1 MSLQFARGRARISV
15 VSGCLAVLA
24 LAGCVPRRGQLP
36 AAPSPGAQPQPMGLR
51 AGFAAVDI
59 TPPTGPAMIGYGP
72 EGKRGRGYRGRL
84 YARAM
89 VLEDGWGERLALVQ
103 VDLDMPSLLVHR
115 WAAARTVDTARVGAD
130 RLLIAATH
138 THSAPGHFHGMAGFD
153 TFGASEPG
161 YDSLLTVFLVERIA
175 HSVNEAARDLR
186 PARAAWGTEP
196 VWGHTRLRSV
206 RAHDLNAPPWKSPYA
221 PPLGLTREQEGVDPA
236 WTMLRVETWDEAGR
250 GWAPRGAFSVFAIHG
265 TAVPAPNDLFDPDVQ
280 GIVSRRL
287 EAHVDSLNGGR
298 PAGLRRR
305 AVHVFANGAEGDVS
319 PDVPRETR
327 CPAPTLA
334 STRRP
339 TGPRTPPQPQGWRD
353 PPDPVLRACL
363 TLARRWADSLGRA
376 LAGGAARQFDAL
388 GAAIAADTARA
399 RGLRISRAFETV
411 GLRGREGE
419 TPLCATALVGNA
431 LVAGA
436 EDGYTRLR
444 GWKPLGVIGSGLGI
458 VPGTP
463 LPRGDDC
470 QDPKRPFLGPLQPI
484 VIGKDGLPHV
494 AQLSVVRI
502 GDRVLGT
509 VPAEPTT
516 TVGGRIRGAIA
527 SGAGV
532 DPRGVVLVGLVNGYI
547 QYVTTAE
554 EYAVQYYE
562 GAATEYGPG
571 TAEFLRGELGRLAAT
586 VPAGRPSPPAEVPPL
601 PAHPPRP
608 RRLTERASGPAAV
621 ERRFTELRWEGDS
634 LLVARWNDVRPGRFV
649 PADGPVLAIYRQVG
663 SDSVLV
669 TWDDDNEL
677 EVRTLHRLGRRG
689 QLWEARWMPCRLKA
703 GTYLVRLLA
712 RSGMDRVE
720 RTVPGTVQERHC
732 TVSPRRD

>member
-1 MSLQFARGRARISV
+1 
-15 VSGCLAVLA
+15 
-24 LAGCVPRRGQLP
+24 
-36 AAPSPGAQPQPMGLR
+36 
-51 AGFAAVDI
+51 
-59 TPPTGPAMIGYGP
+59 MIGYGP

-84 YARAM
+84 WARAM

-103 VDLDMPSLLVHR
+103 LDLAMPSLLVHR
-115 WAAARTVDTARVGAD
+115 RVAALTVDTARAGIGAD
-130 RLLIAATH
+130 RLLLAATH

-153 TFGASEPG
+153 MFGAAEPG
-161 YDSLLTVFLVERIA
+161 YDSLLTVFFVERIA
-175 HSVNEAARDLR
+175 RAVNDAAGDLR

-196 VWGHTRLRSV
+196 VWGHTRIRSI

-221 PPLGLTREQEGVDPA
+221 PPPGLTHEQQGVDPA
-236 WTMLRVETWDEAGR
+236 WTMLRVEAWDEGTR
-250 GWAPRGAFSVFAIHG
+250 RWAPRGAFSVFAIHG
-265 TAVPAPNDLFDPDVQ
+265 TAVPAANDLFDPDVP

-287 EAHVDSLNGGR
+287 EAHVDSLNGER
-298 PAGLRRR
+298 PDGYRRR
-305 AVHVFANGAEGDVS
+305 AVHVFANGAQGDVS

-353 PPDPVLRACL
+353 APDPVLEACL
-363 TLARRWADSLGRA
+363 TLAQRWTDSLGRA
-376 LAGGAARQFDAL
+376 LAAVAARQFDAL
-388 GAAIAADTARA
+388 GAAILADTAGA
-399 RGLRISRAFETV
+399 RGLRISRAFATAV
-411 GLRGREGE
+411 LREREGE
-419 TPLCATALVGNA
+419 TPLCAKA
-431 LVAGA
+431 VAGTGLESGA

-444 GWKPLGVIGSGLGI
+444 GWKPLGVFGPGLGI

-484 VIGKDGLPHV
+484 VIGADGLPHV

-502 GDRVLGT
+502 GDRVLGA

-527 SGAGV
+527 AGAGV
-532 DPRGVVLVGLVNGYI
+532 DPRSVVLMGLVNGYI

-571 TAEFLRGELGRLAAT
+571 TAAFLQGELGRLAAT
-586 VPAGRPSPPAEVPPL
+586 VPAGRPSPPAEVHPL
-601 PAHPPRP
+601 PAHTPRP
-608 RRLTERASGPAAV
+608 RRLTERPSGPAAV
-621 ERRFTELRWEGDS
+621 ERRFVELRWEGDS
-634 LLVARWNDVRPGRFV
+634 VLVARWNDVRPGRFV
-649 PADGPVLAIYRQVG
+649 PAEGPVLAIYRQAG
-663 SDSVLV
+663 SDKTLV

-677 EVRTLHRLGRRG
+677 EVRALSRRPRG
-689 QLWEARWMPCRLKA
+689 QIWEARWMPCRLAA
-703 GTYLVRLLA
+703 GVYRVRLLA
-712 RSGMDRVE
+712 RPGMGEVE
-720 RTVPGTVQERHC
+720 QAVPGTVPERRC
-732 TVSPRRD
+732 TVPPRRD